1 MIELIKKTGKSIWI
15 DLSSILYA
23 KVSATQVIIY
33 TIAASPIDIKVSEL
47 SKLENFI
54 ENEKYFVNP
63 ANIAMIEN
71 KGLWNVTIKNG
82 VVLKFREFDLDLL
95 VEKLTAAIETKIFST
110 EKGGDTLEHTAT
122 QKRKKKKVETKIN

>member
-33 TIAASPIDIKVSEL
+33 SIAASPIDIKVSEL

-54 ENEKYFVNP
+54 KNEKYFINP
-63 ANIAMIEN
+63 TNIATIEN
-71 KGLWNVTIKNG
+71 KGLWNVTVKNG
-82 VVLKFREFDLDLL
+82 AVLKFREFDLDLL

-110 EKGGDTLEHTAT
+110 EKVGDTLEQNAMP
-122 QKRKKKKVETKIN
+122 KRRKKKVETEIN